1 MKKLQTGEVAPH
13 FEVEDIFGERIDL
26 HAYEGRPVLLS
37 FLRNG
42 GCALCNLRIHQLIQR
57 YPDLHARGLEMLA
70 VFESPVASI
79 RQHVTSRQD
88 VPFPLIADPTA
99 RLYDLYG
106 VEVSEEKTQ
115 ASVARVGTAQVQ
127 QMLQEAASIGY
138 ELVHEEGSNFQRI
151 PADILIGPD
160 QRIQVAFYADLI
172 GNHLS
177 FTEIEDALRAIQLR

>member
-1 MKKLQTGEVAPH
+1 MKLQTGEVAPH
-13 FEVEDIFGERIDL
+13 FETEDIFGERIDL
-26 HAYEGRPVLLS
+26 RAYEGKPVLLA

-57 YPDLHARGLEMLA
+57 YPELHARGLEILA

-79 RQHVTSRQD
+79 KHYVTSRQD

-106 VEVSEEKTQ
+106 VETSEEKTQ
-115 ASVARVGTAQVQ
+115 ASVARASSPELQ
-127 QMLQEAASIGY
+127 QMIQEAAAIGY
-138 ELVHEEGSNFQRI
+138 ELVREEGSNFQRI
-151 PADILIGPD
+151 PADFLIGPD
-160 QRIQVAFYADLI
+160 QRIQVAFYSDLI

-177 FTEIEDALRAIQLR
+177 FAEIEDALSVHK

>member
-1 MKKLQTGEVAPH
+1 MKLRTGEVAPH
-13 FEVEDIFGERIDL
+13 FETEDIFGSRIDL
-26 HAYEGRPVLLS
+26 RTYEGKPLLLT

-42 GCALCNLRIHQLIQR
+42 NCALCNLRIHQLIQHH
-57 YPDLHARGLEMLA
+57 PALHARGLEILA

-115 ASVARVGTAQVQ
+115 ATLARVNSTPVQ
-127 QMLQEAASIGY
+127 QKIQEAAAIGY
-138 ELVHEEGSNFQRI
+138 ELVHEEGANFQRI

-160 QRIQVAFYADLI
+160 QHIQVAFYADLI
-172 GNHLS
+172 GDHLS
-177 FTEIEDALRAIQLR
+177 FEEIENALSVRQ